1 VSNGSLSMS
10 ATQDWIKEQYAKES
24 TPIITEYSLHKQLQ
38 ELTVRVKSLE
48 EEIAWRQKD
57 EVSP

>member
-1 VSNGSLSMS
+1 MS
-10 ATQDWIKEQYAKES
+10 ATQDWIKEQYQKES

-57 EVSP
+57 EVRP

>member
-1 VSNGSLSMS
+1 MS
-10 ATQDWIKEQYAKES
+10 ATQDWIREQYAKEA

-57 EVSP
+57 EVRP